1 MKLINSKE
9 LNVEIR
15 WNSIFYGTAL
25 SLATAVVLSLLM
37 GAVIYVAG
45 LPEIWLTVSSDVI
58 YVVSILA
65 GAIFGARN
73 SGQKGLIHGIII
85 SLLTMLFIL
94 LLTMLFPVT
103 LSGTIILK
111 KILLGLFGGALGG
124 ILGVK

>member
-1 MKLINSKE
+1 MINSKQ
-9 LNVEIR
+9 LNADIS

-37 GAVIYVAG
+37 GAVIYAAG
-45 LPEIWLTVSSDVI
+45 LPELWLNATSDVI

-65 GAIFGARN
+65 GAIFGAKN
-73 SGQKGLIHGIII
+73 AGQKGLVHGIVI
-85 SLLTMLFIL
+85 SILTIVFIL

-111 KILLGLFGGALGG
+111 KVLLGVFGGALGG